1 MAKDEIKRLLE
12 KSQKTLENEFE
23 NSEKTIKD
31 KLESAKKKTLQQI

>member
-1 MAKDEIKRLLE
+1 MAKDEIKRLVE